1 MRPTSLAAACLLAL
15 AAAAPTAHAAGPLV
29 GPGKKI
35 AAELPAPYATESVEV
50 RSKVIGW
57 PEGRTPIAPAGFTV
71 TAFAKDLDNPRWMH
85 VLENGDVLVS
95 EAKTRPKGQR
105 DGAAD
110 DVSADR
116 ITLFRDTDGDGR
128 PDQRHVFLADLNQPF
143 GMLQQ
148 GNRFYVANTDGVYVY
163 DYQRGQTAIS
173 GKGRKILDLPA
184 GGYNNH
190 WTRNIVASPDGQYL
204 YVTVGSASNNGEFG
218 LDEEKRRANILRIR
232 PDGSDE
238 EVYAAGLRNPN
249 GIAFKNGRMW
259 TAVNER
265 DHLGDNLVPDYIT
278 EVEQGAFYGWPYAY
292 FGPIEDPRL
301 KGKEPALVKKT
312 RVPDFSVG
320 PHVAAMDIT
329 FYEGK
334 AFPAKYQGGA
344 FVGLHGSWNRAK
356 LNGYK
361 VLFVPFKGNQPVD
374 AAEDFLTGFVKEGS
388 NTEAYGRP
396 VATVVLADGSILV
409 SDDSG
414 NTIWRVAR
422 QG

>member
-1 MRPTSLAAACLLAL
+1 MHPTSLAAACLLAL
-15 AAAAPTAHAAGPLV
+15 ATFSTHAASPLV
-29 GPGKKI
+29 GPGTKV
-35 AAELPAPYATESVEV
+35 AAELPEPYATESVEV
-50 RSKVIGW
+50 RSRVIGW
-57 PEGRTPIAPAGFTV
+57 PEGRTPIAPTGFTV
-71 TAFAKDLDNPRWMH
+71 TAFAKDLDNPRWIH
-85 VLENGDVLVS
+85 VLENGDILVS
-95 EAKTRPKGQR
+95 EAKTRPKGQTS
-105 DGAAD
+105 DSPD

-116 ITLFRDTDGDGR
+116 ITLFRDADGDGV
-128 PDQRHVFLADLNQPF
+128 PELRHVFLADLNQPF
-143 GMLQQ
+143 GMLQRGDQ
-148 GNRFYVANTDGVYVY
+148 FYVANTDGVYVY
-163 DYQRGQTAIS
+163 PYTRGQTAIT

-190 WTRNIVASPDGQYL
+190 WTRNIVASPDGEHL
-204 YVTVGSASNNGEFG
+204 YVTVGSASNNGEYG
-218 LDEEKRRANILRIR
+218 LEEEKRRANILRIR

-238 EVYAAGLRNPN
+238 MVYAAGLRNPN
-249 GIAFKNGRMW
+249 GIAFKDGRLW

-301 KGKEPALVKKT
+301 KGKAPELVQKT

-329 FYEGK
+329 FYESTK
-334 AFPAKYQGGA
+334 FPAKYHGGA
-344 FVGLHGSWNRAK
+344 FVGLHGSWNRAQ

-361 VLFVPFKGNQPVD
+361 VLFVPFSGRAPVD

-388 NTEAYGRP
+388 TTEAYGRP
-396 VATVVLADGSILV
+396 VATVVLADGSVLV

-414 NTIWRVAR
+414 NTLWRVAYE
-422 QG
+422 G

>member
-1 MRPTSLAAACLLAL
+1 MRTTSLAAACLMAL
-15 AAAAPTAHAAGPLV
+15 ATSAHAAGPLV
-29 GPGKKI
+29 GPGSKV
-35 AAELPAPYATESVEV
+35 ATDLPEPYATESVEV

-57 PEGRTPIAPAGFTV
+57 PEGRTPKAPSGFKV
-71 TAFAKDLDNPRWMH
+71 TAFATDLDNPRWMH
-85 VLENGDVLVS
+85 VLDNGDVLVS
-95 EAKTRPKGQR
+95 EARTRPKGAR
-105 DGAAD
+105 NNGEG

-116 ITLFRDTDGDGR
+116 ITLFRDTDGDGQ
-128 PDQRHVFLADLNQPF
+128 PDARHVFLADLNQPF
-143 GMLQQ
+143 GMLQRGDQ
-148 GNRFYVANTDGVYVY
+148 FYVANTDGVYVY
-163 DYQRGQTAIS
+163 PYETGQTTLRA
-173 GKGRKILDLPA
+173 KGRKILDLPA

-190 WTRNIVASPDGQYL
+190 WTRNIVASPDGEHL
-204 YVTVGSASNNGEFG
+204 FVTVGSASNNGEFG

-238 EVYAAGLRNPN
+238 QVYAAGLRNPN
-249 GIAFKNGRMW
+249 GIAFKDGRMW

-292 FGPIEDPRL
+292 FGPKEDPRL
-301 KGKEPALVKKT
+301 KGKAPELVAKT

-329 FYEGK
+329 FYDGQ
-334 AFPAKYQGGA
+334 AFPAKYRGGA
-344 FVGLHGSWNRAK
+344 LVGLHGSWNRAQ

-361 VLFVPFKGNQPVD
+361 VLFVPFQGARPVD

-396 VATVVLADGSILV
+396 VATVVLDDGSILV

-414 NTIWRVAR
+414 NTIWRVSYE
-422 QG
+422 G

>member
-1 MRPTSLAAACLLAL
+1 MRLTSLATACLLAM
-15 AAAAPTAHAAGPLV
+15 AALSTAHAAGPLV

-35 AAELPAPYATESVEV
+35 AGELPAPYASESVEV

-57 PEGRTPIAPAGFTV
+57 PEGRTPTAPAGFTV
-71 TAFAKDLDNPRWMH
+71 TAFAKDLDNPRWLY

-105 DGAAD
+105 DGGAE

-116 ITLFRDTDGDGR
+116 ITLLRDTNGDGR
-128 PDQRHVFLADLNQPF
+128 PDERHVFLADLNQPF

-148 GNRFYVANTDGVYVY
+148 GNTFYVANTDGLYAY
-163 DYQRGQTAIS
+163 DYVRGQTAIT
-173 GKGRKILDLPA
+173 GKGEKILDLPA

-190 WTRNIVASPDGQYL
+190 WTRNIVASPDGQFL

-232 PDGSDE
+232 PDGSNE
-238 EVYAAGLRNPN
+238 QVYAAGLRNPN

-278 EVEQGAFYGWPYAY
+278 EVVEGAFYGWPYAY
-292 FGPIEDPRL
+292 FGAIEDPRL
-301 KGKEPALVKKT
+301 KGKAPDLVKKT

-329 FYEGK
+329 FYE
-334 AFPAKYQGGA
+334 ATQFPAKYHGGA
-344 FVGLHGSWNRAK
+344 FVGLHGSWNRAQ

-361 VLFVPFKGNQPVD
+361 VLFVPFDGNAPVD
-374 AAEDFLTGFVKEGS
+374 AAEDFLTGFVKQGS
-388 NTEAYGRP
+388 TTEAYGRP

-414 NTIWRVAR
+414 NTVWRVAHD
-422 QG
+422 G

>member
-1 MRPTSLAAACLLAL
+1 MRTTSLAAACLLAL
-15 AAAAPTAHAAGPLV
+15 ATFSSHAAGPLV
-29 GPGKKI
+29 GPGARV
-35 AAELPAPYATESVEV
+35 AAELPEPYATESVEV
-50 RSKVIGW
+50 RSRVIGW
-57 PEGRTPIAPAGFTV
+57 PEGRTPTAPAGFKV
-71 TAFAKDLDNPRWMH
+71 TAFAKDLDNPRWIH
-85 VLENGDVLVS
+85 VLENGDILVS
-95 EAKTRPKGQR
+95 EAKTRPKGQTN
-105 DGAAD
+105 DSPD

-116 ITLFRDTDGDGR
+116 ITLFRDADGDGV
-128 PDQRHVFLADLNQPF
+128 PELRHRFLADLNQPF
-143 GMLQQ
+143 GMLQRGDQ
-148 GNRFYVANTDGVYVY
+148 FYVANTDGVYVY
-163 DYQRGQTAIS
+163 PYTRGQTTLT

-204 YVTVGSASNNGEFG
+204 YVTVGSASNNGEYG
-218 LDEEKRRANILRIR
+218 LEEEKRRANILRIR

-238 EVYAAGLRNPN
+238 TVYAAGLRNPN
-249 GIAFKNGRMW
+249 GIAFKQGRMW

-301 KGKEPALVKKT
+301 KGKAPELVQKT

-329 FYEGK
+329 FYDGT
-334 AFPAKYQGGA
+334 AFPAKYRGGA
-344 FVGLHGSWNRAK
+344 LVGLHGSWNRAQ

-361 VLFVPFKGNQPVD
+361 VLFVPFSGNAPVD

-388 NTEAYGRP
+388 TTEAYGRP
-396 VATVVLADGSILV
+396 VASAVLADGSVLV
-409 SDDSG
+409 SDDAG
-414 NTIWRVAR
+414 NTIWRVVYE
-422 QG
+422 G